1 MKLTTKSEYSVLAL
15 IHIARNQTRGYVRI
29 EDICAAYGMPKKYLE
44 QLLIMLKQNGLVR
57 TRRGVGGGYVLAVP
71 PGEITLARVI
81 RLMDGALAPVESVST
96 HFFSHTPL
104 EQERKV
110 TRLFKDIRDYIA
122 QRMEHTTLADVI

>member
-1 MKLTTKSEYSVLAL
+1 
-15 IHIARNQTRGYVRI
+15 
-29 EDICAAYGMPKKYLE
+29 
-44 QLLIMLKQNGLVR
+44 MLKQNGLVR